1 MAPHPGA
8 NGSATF
14 TVTDDDTAIALGSG
28 SVPVLATP
36 RVVAWAEAATVAA
49 VEEHLEAGS
58 TTVGTN
64 VTLDH
69 VAPTAVGGT
78 VRAEAVLD
86 AVDGRRLTFSVSVSD
101 DHREVARGQVSRVVV
116 DVDRFLASLD
126 EPRPSS
132 SGSSGA

>member
-1 MAPHPGA
+1 MAPRPGA
-8 NGSATF
+8 SARSTH
-14 TVTDDDTAIALGSG
+14 TVTDADTAIALGSG

-49 VEEHLEAGS
+49 LDGRLDDGS

-69 VAPTAVGGT
+69 VAPTPVGAT

-101 DHREVARGQVSRVVV
+101 DHREVASGRITRVLV
-116 DVDRFLASLD
+116 DVERFLAALD
-126 EPRPSS
+126 EPTSASP
-132 SGSSGA
+132 GPTPA